1 MLVAAEP
8 YLAKASAALGDTLF
22 PAASLA
28 EGFRQDFDAAG
39 SILDKMETQFPHD
52 QGVHLTRAVLLG
64 RMRRYDDA
72 LALLDGSGDDKGR
85 LGPNELLEKGRLL
98 DQVGRYDD
106 AWSAFAEGKKLLGE
120 KKKINYEGA
129 SSRLDFDK
137 YGDVT
142 PDFGVFVVEKGQLV
156 RRDVISI

>member
-1 MLVAAEP
+1 MSRP
-8 YLAKASAALGDTLF
+8 
-22 PAASLA
+22 
-28 EGFRQDFDAAG
+28 R
-39 SILDKMETQFPHD
+39 
-52 QGVHLTRAVLLG
+52 
-64 RMRRYDDA
+64 
-72 LALLDGSGDDKGR
+72 DGSGGSRRVGDA
-85 LGPNELLEKGRLL
+85 
-98 DQVGRYDD
+98 DQCEDPRRRNPDGTKVYT
-106 AWSAFAEGKKLLGE
+106 FAEGKKLLGE